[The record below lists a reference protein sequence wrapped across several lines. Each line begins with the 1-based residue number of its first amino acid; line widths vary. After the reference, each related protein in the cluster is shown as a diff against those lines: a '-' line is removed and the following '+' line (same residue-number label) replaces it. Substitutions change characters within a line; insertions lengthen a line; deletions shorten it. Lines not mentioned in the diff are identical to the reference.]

1 MTDAHSQDDL
11 FGSSDPGNDSI
22 GLTSPRSDESSPS
35 IYRPL
40 ADRLRPRGIEE
51 FAGQVRVV
59 GESAPLRVAMEKGQA
74 HSCLLWGPPG
84 VGKTT
89 LAALYAE
96 RLQAEIVYL
105 SAVEAGVREL
115 RVIIQS
121 ARERRRSAG
130 RLTVLFLDE
139 IHRFNKTQQD
149 QLLPSVEQGVLVL
162 VGATTENPSF
172 SLNNALLSRLRVYRL
187 QALDDAAMHA
197 LLERALDHPQGVKE
211 TTGGLPLVMQPAI
224 AQRLVAAAD
233 GDARR
238 LLTLLELAAQ
248 LAADTPDGAAR
259 EVGEETLEALLTQS
273 PRRFDQGGD
282 EFYDQIS
289 AMHKAIRGSNPDAG
303 AYWLLRML
311 DGGAD
316 PSYLARRLVRIAS
329 EDIGNADPRALS
341 VALDAWT
348 AFDRLGVPEGELMLT
363 QAAMYLAVAPKSN
376 AVYKAHNALLA
387 TIRQR
392 GTDPVPMHLRN
403 APTALMEREG
413 WGKGYRYAHD
423 EPEAYAAGET
433 YLPEDLVDQRF
444 YEPVERGL
452 ERSIAERM
460 RYWADLDAHATEPR
474 HRDNPEPGTD

>member
-1 MTDAHSQDDL
+1 MSPQEDL
-11 FGSSDPGNDSI
+11 FGNGPSAEESGNARPQPATGPADAF
-22 GLTSPRSDESSPS
+22 
-35 IYRPL
+35 RPL
-40 ADRLRPRGIEE
+40 ADRMRPRTVEE

-89 LAALYAE
+89 LARLYAD
-96 RLQAEIVYL
+96 RLNAEIVHM

-115 RVIIQS
+115 RAVIQT
-121 ARERRRSAG
+121 AKDRRATSG

-139 IHRFNKTQQD
+139 IHRFNKAQQD
-149 QLLPSVEQGVLVL
+149 QLLPSVERGVLVL

-187 QALDDAAMHA
+187 ESLDDAALDA
-197 LLERALDHPQGVKE
+197 LLTRALTHPQGVLE
-211 TTGGLPLVMQPAI
+211 TTGGESLQIEPAI
-224 AQRLVAAAD
+224 RERLVATAD

-248 LAADTPDGAAR
+248 LA
-259 EVGEETLEALLTQS
+259 EVAPEGEGRLVSEATLEALVQQS

-289 AMHKAIRGSNPDAG
+289 AMHKSIRGSNPDAG

-316 PSYLARRLVRIAS
+316 PAYLARRLVRIAS
-329 EDIGNADPRALS
+329 EDIGNADPRALE
-341 VALDAWT
+341 VALNAWT
-348 AFDRLGVPEGELMLT
+348 AYDRLGVPEGELMLT

-376 AVYKAHNALLA
+376 AVYQAHNALLA
-387 TIRQR
+387 TVRQR
-392 GTDPVPMHLRN
+392 GSDPVPMHLRN
-403 APTALMEREG
+403 APTALMDKEG
-413 WGKGYRYAHD
+413 WGHGYRYAHD
-423 EPEAYAAGET
+423 EPDAYAAGET
-433 YLPEDLVDQRF
+433 YLPEGLAGERF
-444 YEPVERGL
+444 YEPVGRGL
-452 ERSIAERM
+452 ERNIGERM
-460 RYWADLDAHATEPR
+460 AEWARRDAEAGSGRE
-474 HRDNPEPGTD
+474 

>member
-1 MTDAHSQDDL
+1 MGELISQDDL
-11 FGSSDPGNDSI
+11 FGIDEPKPPMEP
-22 GLTSPRSDESSPS
+22 TSV
-35 IYRPL
+35 YRPL
-40 ADRLRPRGIEE
+40 ADRLRPSHVDE

-59 GESAPLRVAMEKGQA
+59 GESAPLRVAMEKRQA

-89 LAALYAE
+89 LAGLYAE
-96 RLQAEIVYL
+96 RLQAEIVYM

-115 RVIIQS
+115 RAVIQA
-121 ARERRRSAG
+121 ARERRQSSG

-149 QLLPSVEQGVLVL
+149 QLLPSVERGVLVL

-187 QALDDAAMHA
+187 QPLDDAAMHA
-197 LLERALDHPQGVKE
+197 LLDRALTHPEGVRE
-211 TTGGLPLVMQPAI
+211 TTGGLPLVMEPAI
-224 AQRLVAAAD
+224 ADRLVAAAD

-248 LAADTPDGAAR
+248 LAGDNADGTAR
-259 EVGEETLEALLTQS
+259 EVGEETLEALLSQS

-329 EDIGNADPRALS
+329 EDIGNADPRALTM
-341 VALDAWT
+341 ALDAWT

-376 AVYKAHNALLA
+376 AVYTAHKAILA
-387 TIRQR
+387 TVKQR

-403 APTALMEREG
+403 APTALMEQEG

-433 YLPEDLVDQRF
+433 YLPDGLVGERF
-444 YEPVERGL
+444 YAPVERGL

-460 RYWADLDAHATEPR
+460 RYWDELDEQASEKRA
-474 HRDNPEPGTD
+474 PGASDSPSG

>member
-1 MTDAHSQDDL
+1 MSPQDDL
-11 FGSSDPGNDSI
+11 FGNALPDAGSE
-22 GLTSPRSDESSPS
+22 SPAPEPARAF
-35 IYRPL
+35 RPL
-40 ADRLRPRGIEE
+40 ADRMRPQTIEE
-51 FAGQVRVV
+51 FAGQTRVV
-59 GESAPLRVAMEKGQA
+59 GESSPLRVAMEKGQA

-89 LAALYAE
+89 LARLYAD

-115 RVIIQS
+115 RAVIQA
-121 ARERRRSAG
+121 ARDRRSASG

-139 IHRFNKTQQD
+139 IHRFNKSQQD
-149 QLLPSVEQGVLVL
+149 QLLPSVERGVLVL

-187 QALDDAAMHA
+187 EPLDQPAMQA
-197 LLERALDHPQGVKE
+197 LLERALDHPQGVLE
-211 TTGGLPLVMQPAI
+211 TTGGVPLRIDPEI
-224 AQRLVAAAD
+224 RNRLIETAD

-248 LAADTPDGAAR
+248 LAEESEDGSLR
-259 EVGEETLEALLTQS
+259 VVGEYTLESLLQQA

-316 PSYLARRLVRIAS
+316 PAYLARRLVRIAS
-329 EDIGNADPRALS
+329 EDVGNADPRALTM
-341 VALDAWT
+341 ALDAWT
-348 AFDRLGVPEGELMLT
+348 AYDRLGVPEGELMLT

-376 AVYKAHNALLA
+376 GVYKAHNALLA
-387 TIRQR
+387 TIRER
-392 GTDPVPMHLRN
+392 GSDPVPMHLRN
-403 APTALMEREG
+403 APTSLMEREG

-423 EPEAYAAGET
+423 EPDAYAAGET
-433 YLPEDLVDQRF
+433 YLPEGLVGQRF
-444 YEPVERGL
+444 YQPVDRGL
-452 ERSIAERM
+452 ERTIAERM
-460 RYWADLDAHATEPR
+460 AHWAERDAEAGE
-474 HRDNPEPGTD
+474 GGSASG

>member
-1 MTDAHSQDDL
+1 MSAPEPVEA
-11 FGSSDPGNDSI
+11 F
-22 GLTSPRSDESSPS
+22 
-35 IYRPL
+35 RPL
-40 ADRLRPRGIEE
+40 ADRMRPRTIAE

-89 LAALYAE
+89 LARLYAD
-96 RLQAEIVYL
+96 RLNAEIVHM

-115 RVIIQS
+115 RGVIQS
-121 ARERRRSAG
+121 AKDRRATSG
-130 RLTVLFLDE
+130 QLTVLFLDE
-139 IHRFNKTQQD
+139 IHRFNKAQQD
-149 QLLPSVEQGVLVL
+149 QLLPSVERGVLVL

-187 QALDDAAMHA
+187 EPLDDEALDS
-197 LLERALDHPQGVKE
+197 LLVRALEHPQGVGE
-211 TTGGLPLVMQPAI
+211 TTGGIPLRIDPAI
-224 AQRLVAAAD
+224 RERLVATAD

-248 LAADTPDGAAR
+248 LAEESVDGKER
-259 EVGEETLEALLTQS
+259 IVGEATLEALVQQS

-289 AMHKAIRGSNPDAG
+289 AMHKSIRGSNPDAG

-316 PSYLARRLVRIAS
+316 PAYLARRLVRIAS
-329 EDIGNADPRALS
+329 EDIGNADPRALE
-341 VALDAWT
+341 VALNAWT
-348 AFDRLGVPEGELMLT
+348 AYDRLGVPEGELMLT

-387 TIRQR
+387 TVRAR
-392 GTDPVPMHLRN
+392 GSDPVPMHLRN
-403 APTALMEREG
+403 APTALMEKEG
-413 WGKGYRYAHD
+413 WGHGYRYAHD
-423 EPEAYAAGET
+423 EAEAYAAGES
-433 YLPEDLVDQRF
+433 YLPESLEGER
-444 YEPVERGL
+444 YYHPVERGL

-460 RYWADLDAHATEPR
+460 SYWARLDAEAGSSRDDEP
-474 HRDNPEPGTD
+474 

>member
-1 MTDAHSQDDL
+1 MGPQDDL
-11 FGSSDPGNDSI
+11 FGD
-22 GLTSPRSDESSPS
+22 TPS
-35 IYRPL
+35 AQASGPSAPEPARAFRPL
-40 ADRLRPRGIEE
+40 ADRMRPQTIEE

-89 LAALYAE
+89 LARLYAD
-96 RLQAEIVYL
+96 RLNAEIVYM

-115 RVIIQS
+115 RGVIQ
-121 ARERRRSAG
+121 AAKDRRATNG

-139 IHRFNKTQQD
+139 IHRFNKSQQD
-149 QLLPSVEQGVLVL
+149 QLLPSVERGVLVL

-187 QALDDAAMHA
+187 EPLDDEA
-197 LLERALDHPQGVKE
+197 LERLLSRALAHPQGVVE
-211 TTGGLPLVMQPAI
+211 TTGGVPLRIEPAI
-224 AQRLVAAAD
+224 RARLVATAD

-248 LAADTPDGAAR
+248 LADESDDGEER
-259 EVGEETLEALLTQS
+259 IVGEATLEALVQQS

-289 AMHKAIRGSNPDAG
+289 AMHKSIRGSNPDAG

-316 PSYLARRLVRIAS
+316 PAYLARRLVRIAS
-329 EDIGNADPRALS
+329 EDIGNADPRALEI
-341 VALDAWT
+341 ALNAWT
-348 AFDRLGVPEGELMLT
+348 AYDRLGVPEGELMLT

-387 TIRQR
+387 TVRER
-392 GTDPVPMHLRN
+392 GSDPVPMHLRN
-403 APTALMEREG
+403 APTSLMEREG

-423 EPEAYAAGET
+423 EPDAYAAGET
-433 YLPEDLVDQRF
+433 YLPDGIAHQR
-444 YEPVERGL
+444 YYQPVERGL
-452 ERSIAERM
+452 ERMIAERM
-460 RYWADLDAHATEPR
+460 AHWDE
-474 HRDNPEPGTD
+474 RDEAAGAGERRSG

>member
-1 MTDAHSQDDL
+1 MNAGTPPQNDL
-11 FGSSDPGNDSI
+11 FGS
-22 GLTSPRSDESSPS
+22 DESAPEPKPS
-35 IYRPL
+35 EPSNAYRPL
-40 ADRLRPRGIEE
+40 ADRLRPRDLSD

-59 GESAPLRVAMEKGQA
+59 GDDAPLRVAMDKGQA

-89 LAALYAE
+89 LARLYAE
-96 RLQAEIVYL
+96 RLQAEIVHL

-115 RVIIQS
+115 RGVIEG
-121 ARERRRSAG
+121 ARSRRQATG

-139 IHRFNKTQQD
+139 IHRFNKSQQD
-149 QLLPSVEQGVLVL
+149 QLLPSVERGVLVL

-187 QALDDAAMHA
+187 ESLGDEALKA
-197 LLERALDHPQGVKE
+197 LLQRALEHPEGVRE
-211 TTGGLPLVMQPAI
+211 TTGGQGLTMAPEI
-224 AQRLVAAAD
+224 ADRLVAAAD

-248 LAADTPDGAAR
+248 LAHETDDGASRRVDDA
-259 EVGEETLEALLTQS
+259 TLEALMSQS

-316 PSYLARRLVRIAS
+316 PAYLARRLVRIAS
-329 EDIGNADPRALS
+329 EDIGNADPRALN

-348 AFDRLGVPEGELMLT
+348 AYDRLGIPEGELMLT

-376 AVYKAHNALLA
+376 AVYNAHNAILA
-387 TIRQR
+387 TVKRR

-403 APTALMEREG
+403 APTSLMEREG

-423 EPEAYAAGET
+423 EPDAYAAGET
-433 YLPEDLVDQRF
+433 YLPEGLAGERF
-444 YEPVERGL
+444 YRPVDRGL
-452 ERSIAERM
+452 ERTIAERM
-460 RYWADLDAHATEPR
+460 AHWAQLDERAGSRRRPTQSES
-474 HRDNPEPGTD
+474 D

>member
-1 MTDAHSQDDL
+1 MVSPQDDL
-11 FGSSDPGNDSI
+11 FGDAPQGAE
-22 GLTSPRSDESSPS
+22 GKPRAPEPAGAF
-35 IYRPL
+35 RPL
-40 ADRLRPRGIEE
+40 ADRMRPRTIGE
-51 FAGQVRVV
+51 FAGQARVV
-59 GESAPLRVAMEKGQA
+59 GEHSPLRVAMEKEQA

-89 LAALYAE
+89 LARLYAD

-115 RVIIQS
+115 RAVIQS
-121 ARERRRSAG
+121 ARDRRATSG

-139 IHRFNKTQQD
+139 IHRFNKSQQD
-149 QLLPSVEQGVLVL
+149 QLLPSVERGVLVL

-187 QALDDAAMHA
+187 EPLDRAAMLA
-197 LLERALDHPQGVKE
+197 LLERALTHPQGVLE
-211 TTGGLPLVMQPAI
+211 TTGGVPLRVDPDI
-224 AQRLVAAAD
+224 RERLVETAD

-248 LAADTPDGAAR
+248 LAEASEGDGER
-259 EVGEETLEALLTQS
+259 VVGKSTLESLLQQA

-316 PSYLARRLVRIAS
+316 PAYLARRLVRIAS
-329 EDIGNADPRALS
+329 EDIGNADPRALT
-341 VALDAWT
+341 VTLDAWT
-348 AFDRLGVPEGELMLT
+348 AYDRLGVPEGELMLT

-387 TIRQR
+387 TIRER
-392 GTDPVPMHLRN
+392 GSDPVPMHLRN
-403 APTALMEREG
+403 APTSLMEREG

-423 EPEAYAAGET
+423 EPDAYAAGET
-433 YLPEDLVDQRF
+433 YLPDAISGQR
-444 YEPVERGL
+444 YYHPVGRGL
-452 ERSIAERM
+452 ERTIAERM
-460 RYWADLDAHATEPR
+460 AFWAERDAEAGESESR
-474 HRDNPEPGTD
+474 EN

>member
-1 MTDAHSQDDL
+1 MNTGTPPQNDL
-11 FGSSDPGNDSI
+11 FGS
-22 GLTSPRSDESSPS
+22 DEIPAEPKPAEPADA
-35 IYRPL
+35 YRPL
-40 ADRLRPRGIEE
+40 ADRLRPQDLAD
-51 FAGQVRVV
+51 FAGQIRVV
-59 GESAPLRVAMEKGQA
+59 GDDAPLRVAMEKGQA

-89 LAALYAE
+89 LARLYAE
-96 RLQAEIVYL
+96 RLQAEIVHL

-115 RVIIQS
+115 RGVIEG
-121 ARERRRSAG
+121 ARSRRQATG

-139 IHRFNKTQQD
+139 IHRFNKSQQD
-149 QLLPSVEQGVLVL
+149 QLLPSVERGVLVL

-187 QALDDAAMHA
+187 EPLGDDALKS
-197 LLERALDHPQGVKE
+197 LLQRALEHPEGVRE
-211 TTGGLPLVMQPAI
+211 TTGGQDLTMEPEI
-224 AQRLVAAAD
+224 ADRLVAAAD

-248 LAADTPDGAAR
+248 LAHETDDGVSRRVDAA
-259 EVGEETLEALLTQS
+259 TLEALMSQS

-316 PSYLARRLVRIAS
+316 PAYLARRLVRIAS
-329 EDIGNADPRALS
+329 EDIGNADPRALN

-348 AFDRLGVPEGELMLT
+348 AYDRLGIPEGELMLT

-376 AVYKAHNALLA
+376 AVYNAHNAILA
-387 TIRQR
+387 TVKQR

-403 APTALMEREG
+403 APTSLMEREG

-423 EPEAYAAGET
+423 EPDAYAAGET
-433 YLPEDLVDQRF
+433 YLPEGLTGERF
-444 YEPVERGL
+444 YRPVDRGL
-452 ERSIAERM
+452 ERTIAERM
-460 RYWADLDAHATEPR
+460 AHWTRLDEQAGPRRSATGHES
-474 HRDNPEPGTD
+474 D

>member
-1 MTDAHSQDDL
+1 MSAQNDL
-11 FGSSDPGNDSI
+11 FAG
-22 GLTSPRSDESSPS
+22 DEPVAKAPTAKEPADA
-35 IYRPL
+35 YRPL
-40 ADRLRPRGIEE
+40 ADRLRPRDLAD

-59 GESAPLRVAMEKGQA
+59 GDDAPLRVAMEKGQA

-89 LAALYAE
+89 LARLYAE
-96 RLQAEIVYL
+96 RLQAEIVHL

-115 RVIIQS
+115 RGVIEQ
-121 ARERRRSAG
+121 ARERRQATG

-139 IHRFNKTQQD
+139 IHRFNKSQQD
-149 QLLPSVEQGVLVL
+149 QLLPSVERGVLVL

-187 QALDDAAMHA
+187 EPLGDAALKA
-197 LLERALDHPQGVKE
+197 LLERALAHPEGVRE
-211 TTGGLPLVMQPAI
+211 TTGGQTLVI
-224 AQRLVAAAD
+224 APEISDRLVAAAD

-248 LAADTPDGAAR
+248 LAHETDEATRRVDEA
-259 EVGEETLEALLTQS
+259 TLEALMSQS

-316 PSYLARRLVRIAS
+316 PAYLARRLVRIAS
-329 EDIGNADPRALS
+329 EDIGNADPRALN

-348 AFDRLGVPEGELMLT
+348 AYDRLGVPEGELMLT

-376 AVYKAHNALLA
+376 AVYNAHNALLA
-387 TIRQR
+387 TVKKR
-392 GTDPVPMHLRN
+392 GSDPVPMHLRN
-403 APTALMEREG
+403 APTSLMEREG

-423 EPEAYAAGET
+423 EPDAYAAGET
-433 YLPEDLVDQRF
+433 YLPEGLTGERF
-444 YEPVERGL
+444 YHPVDRGL
-452 ERSIAERM
+452 ERTIAERM
-460 RYWADLDAHATEPR
+460 AHWTQLDTRAGERRRNGAE
-474 HRDNPEPGTD
+474 DD

>member
-1 MTDAHSQDDL
+1 MSAGTPPQNDL
-11 FGSSDPGNDSI
+11 FGGDDVAPDERTPPGEPANA
-22 GLTSPRSDESSPS
+22 
-35 IYRPL
+35 YRPL
-40 ADRLRPRGIEE
+40 ADRLRPRNLAD

-59 GESAPLRVAMEKGQA
+59 GDDAPLRVAMEKGQA

-89 LAALYAE
+89 LARLYAE
-96 RLQAEIVYL
+96 RLQAEIVHL

-115 RVIIQS
+115 RGVIEG
-121 ARERRRSAG
+121 ARSRRQATG

-139 IHRFNKTQQD
+139 IHRFNKSQQD
-149 QLLPSVEQGVLVL
+149 QLLPSVERGVLVL

-187 QALDDAAMHA
+187 EPLGDDALKS
-197 LLERALDHPQGVKE
+197 LLERALTHPEGVRE
-211 TTGGLPLVMQPAI
+211 TTGGQWLTMAPEVAD
-224 AQRLVAAAD
+224 RLVAAAD

-248 LAADTPDGAAR
+248 LAHEADDGESRRVDDA
-259 EVGEETLEALLTQS
+259 TLEALMSQS

-316 PSYLARRLVRIAS
+316 PAYLARRLVRIAS
-329 EDIGNADPRALS
+329 EDIGNADPRALTMT
-341 VALDAWT
+341 LDAWT
-348 AFDRLGVPEGELMLT
+348 AYDRLGIPEGELMLT

-376 AVYKAHNALLA
+376 AVYNAHNAILA
-387 TIRQR
+387 TVKKR

-403 APTALMEREG
+403 APTSLMEREG

-433 YLPEDLVDQRF
+433 YLPEGLTDERF
-444 YEPVERGL
+444 YRPVERGL
-452 ERSIAERM
+452 ERTIAERM
-460 RYWADLDAHATEPR
+460 AHWAELDAQTGMQQR
-474 HRDNPEPGTD
+474 RSPESDPD

>member
-1 MTDAHSQDDL
+1 MGPNQPQNDL
-11 FGSSDPGNDSI
+11 FGGEPPAEA
-22 GLTSPRSDESSPS
+22 TTPVEPS
-35 IYRPL
+35 GAYRPL
-40 ADRLRPRGIEE
+40 ADRLRPQDLGE

-59 GESAPLRVAMEKGQA
+59 GDQAPLRVAMDKGQA

-89 LAALYAE
+89 LARLYAE
-96 RLQAEIVYL
+96 RLQAEIVHL

-115 RVIIQS
+115 RGVIER
-121 ARERRRSAG
+121 ARERRQATS

-139 IHRFNKTQQD
+139 IHRFNKSQQD
-149 QLLPSVEQGVLVL
+149 QLLPSVERGVLVL

-187 QALDDAAMHA
+187 EPLDDAAMKR
-197 LLERALDHPQGVKE
+197 LLERAIDHPAGVRE
-211 TTGGLPLVMQPAI
+211 TTGGQALVMEPII
-224 AQRLVAAAD
+224 ADRLVAAAD

-248 LAADTPDGAAR
+248 LAHETESGEAR
-259 EVGEETLEALLTQS
+259 RVDEATLEALLSQS

-289 AMHKAIRGSNPDAG
+289 AMHKAIRGSSPDGG

-316 PSYLARRLVRIAS
+316 PAYLARRLVRIAS
-329 EDIGNADPRALS
+329 EDIGNADPRALN

-348 AFDRLGVPEGELMLT
+348 AYDRLGVPEGELMLT

-376 AVYKAHNALLA
+376 AVYTAHKAILA
-387 TIRQR
+387 TVKAR

-433 YLPEDLVDQRF
+433 YLPEDLVGERF
-444 YEPVERGL
+444 YRPVERGL
-452 ERSIAERM
+452 ERTIAERLAH
-460 RYWADLDAHATEPR
+460 WQQLDEAAPPSARRHGEPDSR
-474 HRDNPEPGTD
+474 

>member
-1 MTDAHSQDDL
+1 MAAGTPPQDDL
-11 FGSSDPGNDSI
+11 FGSEEPPPEPAQ
-22 GLTSPRSDESSPS
+22 PREPADA
-35 IYRPL
+35 YRPL
-40 ADRLRPRGIEE
+40 ADRLRPHDLTD

-59 GESAPLRVAMEKGQA
+59 GDEAPLRVAMEKGQA

-89 LAALYAE
+89 LARLYAE
-96 RLQAEIVYL
+96 RLQAEIVHL

-115 RVIIQS
+115 RGVIEA
-121 ARERRRSAG
+121 ARARRQATG

-139 IHRFNKTQQD
+139 IHRFNKSQQD
-149 QLLPSVEQGVLVL
+149 QLLPSVERGVLVL

-187 QALDDAAMHA
+187 EPLGDGALKS
-197 LLERALDHPQGVKE
+197 LLERALEHPEGVRE
-211 TTGGLPLVMQPAI
+211 TTGGPSLTMEPVI
-224 AQRLVAAAD
+224 ADRLVAAAD

-248 LAADTPDGAAR
+248 LAHETDAGDAR
-259 EVGEETLEALLTQS
+259 EVDEGTLEALMSQS

-316 PSYLARRLVRIAS
+316 PAYLARRLVRIAS
-329 EDIGNADPRALS
+329 EDIGNADPRALN

-348 AFDRLGVPEGELMLT
+348 AYDRLGIPEGELMLT

-376 AVYKAHNALLA
+376 AVYNAHNAILA
-387 TIRQR
+387 TVKQR

-403 APTALMEREG
+403 APTSLMEREG

-423 EPEAYAAGET
+423 EPDAYAAGET
-433 YLPEDLVDQRF
+433 YLPDGLTGERF
-444 YEPVERGL
+444 YRPVDRGL
-452 ERSIAERM
+452 ERTIAERITHW
-460 RYWADLDAHATEPR
+460 RQLDEQAGNRRSPVG
-474 HRDNPEPGTD
+474 DDSD

>member
-1 MTDAHSQDDL
+1 MTPQDDL
-11 FGSSDPGNDSI
+11 FGENLPAEDRVPETGAMSAPE
-22 GLTSPRSDESSPS
+22 PVEAF
-35 IYRPL
+35 RPL
-40 ADRLRPRGIEE
+40 ADRMRPRTIAE

-89 LAALYAE
+89 LARLYAD
-96 RLQAEIVYL
+96 RLNAEIVHM

-115 RVIIQS
+115 RGVIQS
-121 ARERRRSAG
+121 AKDRRATSG

-139 IHRFNKTQQD
+139 IHRFNKAQQD
-149 QLLPSVEQGVLVL
+149 QLLPSVERGVLVL

-187 QALDDAAMHA
+187 EPLDDEALDS
-197 LLERALDHPQGVKE
+197 LLARALEHPQGVGE
-211 TTGGLPLVMQPAI
+211 TTGGIPLRIDPAI
-224 AQRLVAAAD
+224 RERLVATAD

-248 LAADTPDGAAR
+248 LAEESVDGKER
-259 EVGEETLEALLTQS
+259 IVGEATLEALVQQS

-289 AMHKAIRGSNPDAG
+289 AMHKSIRGSNPDAG

-316 PSYLARRLVRIAS
+316 PAYLARRLVRIAS
-329 EDIGNADPRALS
+329 EDIGNADPRALE
-341 VALDAWT
+341 VALNAWT
-348 AFDRLGVPEGELMLT
+348 AYDRLGVPEGELMLT

-387 TIRQR
+387 TVRAR
-392 GTDPVPMHLRN
+392 GSDPVPMHLRN
-403 APTALMEREG
+403 APTALMEKEG
-413 WGKGYRYAHD
+413 WGHGYRYAHD
-423 EPEAYAAGET
+423 EAEAYAAGES
-433 YLPEDLVDQRF
+433 YLPESLEGER
-444 YEPVERGL
+444 YYHPVERGL

-460 RYWADLDAHATEPR
+460 SYWARLDAEAGSSRDDEP
-474 HRDNPEPGTD
+474 

>member
-1 MTDAHSQDDL
+1 MNEVIPQDDL
-11 FGSSDPGNDSI
+11 FSTGETPSVDAPGGADRHASSV
-22 GLTSPRSDESSPS
+22 
-35 IYRPL
+35 YRPL
-40 ADRLRPRGIEE
+40 ADRLRPRRIEE

-59 GESAPLRVAMEKGQA
+59 GDAAPLRVAMEKGQA

-89 LAALYAE
+89 LAGLYAE
-96 RLQAEIVYL
+96 RLQAEIVYM
-105 SAVEAGVREL
+105 SAVEAGVKEL
-115 RVIIQS
+115 RAVIQS
-121 ARERRRSAG
+121 ARDRRQAAG

-139 IHRFNKTQQD
+139 IHRFNKSQQD

-187 QALDDAAMHA
+187 QSLDDAAMHA
-197 LLERALDHPQGVKE
+197 LLERALTHPEGVKE
-211 TTGGLPLVMQPAI
+211 TTGGLPLVMQPPI
-224 AQRLVAAAD
+224 ANRLVAAAD

-248 LAADTPDGAAR
+248 LAADTEDGEAR
-259 EVGEETLEALLTQS
+259 EVDDQTLEALLMQS

-316 PSYLARRLVRIAS
+316 PAYLARRLVRIAS
-329 EDIGNADPRALS
+329 EDIGNADPRALT

-348 AFDRLGVPEGELMLT
+348 AYDRLGVPEGELMLT

-376 AVYKAHNALLA
+376 AVYTAHKALLA

-392 GTDPVPMHLRN
+392 GSDPVPMHLRN

-423 EPEAYAAGET
+423 EPDAYAAGET
-433 YLPEDLVDQRF
+433 YLPEGLAGERF
-444 YEPVERGL
+444 YMPVGRGL
-452 ERSIAERM
+452 ERTIAERM
-460 RYWADLDAHATEPR
+460 ADWAR
-474 HRDNPEPGTD
+474 RDREAR

>member
-1 MTDAHSQDDL
+1 MSPQDDL
-11 FGSSDPGNDSI
+11 FGDRPPAEDS
-22 GLTSPRSDESSPS
+22 LAETATVSASVEAF
-35 IYRPL
+35 RPL
-40 ADRLRPRGIEE
+40 ADRMRPRTIAE

-59 GESAPLRVAMEKGQA
+59 GDSAPLRVAMEKGQA

-89 LAALYAE
+89 LARLYAD
-96 RLQAEIVYL
+96 RLNARIVHM

-115 RVIIQS
+115 RGVIQ
-121 ARERRRSAG
+121 AAKDRRAASG
-130 RLTVLFLDE
+130 GLTVLFLDE

-149 QLLPSVEQGVLVL
+149 QLLPSVERGVLVL

-172 SLNNALLSRLRVYRL
+172 SLNDALLSRLRVYRL
-187 QALDDAAMHA
+187 EPLDDEALDR
-197 LLERALDHPQGVKE
+197 LLSRALAHPQGVAE
-211 TTGGLPLVMQPAI
+211 TTGGIPLRIEPA
-224 AQRLVAAAD
+224 ARERLVATAD

-248 LAADTPDGAAR
+248 LAEQSADGKR
-259 EVGEETLEALLTQS
+259 RVVGEATLEALLAQS

-289 AMHKAIRGSNPDAG
+289 AMHKSIRGSNPDAG

-316 PSYLARRLVRIAS
+316 PAYLARRLVRIAS
-329 EDIGNADPRALS
+329 EDIGNADPRALE
-341 VALDAWT
+341 VALNAWT
-348 AFDRLGVPEGELMLT
+348 AYDRLGVPEGELMLT

-376 AVYKAHNALLA
+376 AVYNAHNAILA
-387 TIRQR
+387 TIRRR
-392 GTDPVPMHLRN
+392 GSDPVPMQLRN

-423 EPEAYAAGET
+423 EPDAYAAGET
-433 YLPEDLVDQRF
+433 YLPDALIDQRF
-444 YEPVERGL
+444 YRPVDRGL
-452 ERSIAERM
+452 ERTIAERM
-460 RYWADLDAHATEPR
+460 VEWDRRDAQAAGSA
-474 HRDNPEPGTD
+474 RDNGDD

>member
-1 MTDAHSQDDL
+1 MSPQNDL
-11 FGSSDPGNDSI
+11 FGA
-22 GLTSPRSDESSPS
+22 DEPLAKPPTPKEPADA
-35 IYRPL
+35 YRPL
-40 ADRLRPRGIEE
+40 ADRLRPRDLAD

-59 GESAPLRVAMEKGQA
+59 GDDAPLRVAMEKGQA

-89 LAALYAE
+89 LARLYAE
-96 RLQAEIVYL
+96 RLQAEIVHL

-115 RVIIQS
+115 RGVIEQ
-121 ARERRRSAG
+121 ARERRQATG

-139 IHRFNKTQQD
+139 IHRFNKSQQD
-149 QLLPSVEQGVLVL
+149 QLLPSVERGVLVL

-187 QALDDAAMHA
+187 EPLGDAALKL
-197 LLERALDHPQGVKE
+197 LLERALSHPEGVRE
-211 TTGGLPLVMQPAI
+211 TTGGQALVI
-224 AQRLVAAAD
+224 APEIADRLVAAAD

-248 LAADTPDGAAR
+248 LAHETDEATRRVDEA
-259 EVGEETLEALLTQS
+259 TLEALMSQS

-316 PSYLARRLVRIAS
+316 PAYLARRLVRIAS
-329 EDIGNADPRALS
+329 EDIGNADPRALN

-348 AFDRLGVPEGELMLT
+348 AYDRLGIPEGELMLT

-376 AVYKAHNALLA
+376 AVYNAHNALLA
-387 TIRQR
+387 TVRKR
-392 GTDPVPMHLRN
+392 GSDPVPMHLRN
-403 APTALMEREG
+403 APTSLMEREG

-423 EPEAYAAGET
+423 EPDAYAAGET
-433 YLPEDLVDQRF
+433 YLPDGLTAERF
-444 YEPVERGL
+444 YHPVDRGL
-452 ERSIAERM
+452 ERTIAERM
-460 RYWADLDAHATEPR
+460 AHWAQLDAQAGER
-474 HRDNPEPGTD
+474 RRNGGGGD

>member
-1 MTDAHSQDDL
+1 MSEAYPQNDL
-11 FGSSDPGNDSI
+11 FG
-22 GLTSPRSDESSPS
+22 DEIATEAEAPVPTEPVGA
-35 IYRPL
+35 YRPL
-40 ADRLRPRGIEE
+40 ADRLRPQDLAD

-59 GESAPLRVAMEKGQA
+59 GEQAPLRVAMEKGQA

-89 LAALYAE
+89 LARLYAE
-96 RLQAEIVYL
+96 RLQAEIVHL

-115 RVIIQS
+115 RGVIDH
-121 ARERRRSAG
+121 ARKRRQATG

-139 IHRFNKTQQD
+139 IHRFNKSQQD
-149 QLLPSVEQGVLVL
+149 QLLPSVERGVLVL
-162 VGATTENPSF
+162 IGATTENPSF

-187 QALDDAAMHA
+187 EPLDDHAMKA
-197 LLERALDHPQGVKE
+197 LLERALEHPEGVRE
-211 TTGGLPLVMQPAI
+211 TTGGLPLVMDPAVVD
-224 AQRLVAAAD
+224 RLVATAD

-248 LAADTPDGAAR
+248 LAHETPEKDRRRVDDA
-259 EVGEETLEALLTQS
+259 TLDALLSQS

-289 AMHKAIRGSNPDAG
+289 AMHKAIRGSNPDGG

-316 PSYLARRLVRIAS
+316 PAYLARRLVRIAS

-348 AFDRLGVPEGELMLT
+348 AYDRLGVPEGELMLT

-376 AVYKAHNALLA
+376 AVYTAHNAILA
-387 TIRQR
+387 TVKAR
-392 GTDPVPMHLRN
+392 GSDPVPMHLRN
-403 APTALMEREG
+403 APTSLMEREG

-433 YLPEDLVDQRF
+433 YLPEGLAGERYYRPVD
-444 YEPVERGL
+444 RGL
-452 ERSIAERM
+452 ERSISERM
-460 RYWADLDAHATEPR
+460 AYWQGLDEAASPTS
-474 HRDNPEPGTD
+474 DS

>member
-1 MTDAHSQDDL
+1 MGRGIPPQNDL
-11 FGSSDPGNDSI
+11 FGSDEPAPEAKA
-22 GLTSPRSDESSPS
+22 PREPVDA
-35 IYRPL
+35 YRPL
-40 ADRLRPRGIEE
+40 ADRLRPRDLVD

-59 GESAPLRVAMEKGQA
+59 GDDAPLRVAMEKGQA

-89 LAALYAE
+89 LARLYAE
-96 RLQAEIVYL
+96 RLQAEIVHL

-115 RVIIQS
+115 RGVIEG
-121 ARERRRSAG
+121 ARARRQATG

-139 IHRFNKTQQD
+139 IHRFNKSQQD
-149 QLLPSVEQGVLVL
+149 QLLPSVERGVLVL

-187 QALDDAAMHA
+187 EPLGDEALKS
-197 LLERALDHPQGVKE
+197 LLDRALEHPEGVRE
-211 TTGGLPLVMQPAI
+211 TTGGQPLAMAPEI
-224 AQRLVAAAD
+224 ADRLVASAD

-248 LAADTPDGAAR
+248 LAHETDGGEAR
-259 EVGEETLEALLTQS
+259 RVDEATLEALMSQS

-316 PSYLARRLVRIAS
+316 PAYLARRLVRIAS
-329 EDIGNADPRALS
+329 EDIGNADPRALN

-348 AFDRLGVPEGELMLT
+348 AYDRLGIPEGELMLT

-376 AVYKAHNALLA
+376 AVYNAHNAILA
-387 TIRQR
+387 TVKQR

-403 APTALMEREG
+403 APTSLMEREG

-433 YLPEDLVDQRF
+433 YLPDGLTGERF
-444 YEPVERGL
+444 YRPVDRGL
-452 ERSIAERM
+452 ERTIAERM
-460 RYWADLDAHATEPR
+460 AYWAQLDERADAQDR
-474 HRDNPEPGTD
+474 RPGADEND

>member
-1 MTDAHSQDDL
+1 MSPQDDL
-11 FGSSDPGNDSI
+11 FGPKEPAPPDGQVPGEAGEPNGSPDSV
-22 GLTSPRSDESSPS
+22 
-35 IYRPL
+35 YRPL
-40 ADRLRPRGIEE
+40 ADRLRPRQIEE

-89 LAALYAE
+89 LAGLYAE
-96 RLQAEIVYL
+96 RLQAEIVYM

-115 RVIIQS
+115 RAVIQA
-121 ARERRRSAG
+121 ARERRRLAG

-139 IHRFNKTQQD
+139 IHRFNKSQQD
-149 QLLPSVEQGVLVL
+149 QLLPSVERGVLVL

-187 QALDDAAMHA
+187 QPLEDAAMHT
-197 LLERALDHPQGVKE
+197 LLERALGHPQGVKE
-211 TTGGLPLVMQPAI
+211 TTGGLPLVMRPPI
-224 AQRLVAAAD
+224 AERLVAASD

-248 LAADTPDGAAR
+248 LGVDTADGSAR

-316 PSYLARRLVRIAS
+316 PAYLARRLVRIAS

-348 AFDRLGVPEGELMLT
+348 AYDRLGVPEGELMLT
-363 QAAMYLAVAPKSN
+363 QAVMYLAVAPKSN

-387 TIRQR
+387 TIRDR
-392 GTDPVPMHLRN
+392 GSDPVPMHLRN

-423 EPEAYAAGET
+423 EPGAYAAGET
-433 YLPEDLVDQRF
+433 YLPDELAGTRF
-444 YEPVERGL
+444 YTPVERGL
-452 ERSIAERM
+452 ERNIAERM
-460 RYWADLDAHATEPR
+460 RYWDELDEQASEKRTPRSSEP
-474 HRDNPEPGTD
+474 PSG